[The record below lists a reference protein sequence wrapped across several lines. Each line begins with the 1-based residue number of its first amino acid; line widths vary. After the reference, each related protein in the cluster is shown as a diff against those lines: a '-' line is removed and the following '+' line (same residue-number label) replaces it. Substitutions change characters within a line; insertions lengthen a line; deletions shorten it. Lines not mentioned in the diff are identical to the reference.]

1 MKQQRK
7 SFQCTNAPMHRCID
21 VPMCQLCTYQSH
33 SDGDRVLFVLHVDV
47 LLAAEA
53 FHFIGQ
59 NEHIAAL
66 DVLQPCHFIFQLPM
80 TTKHGDR
87 RKGKVSNPQD
97 EQCKNSSINKY
108 NQLTSTTNHHHQD
121 CFFRAA
127 ECWYGVDGHDAVA
140 LRWGIRWG

>member
-1 MKQQRK
+1 MPMKQQRR
-7 SFQCTNAPMHRCID
+7 SFQCTDALMHRCADAPMRRCAD

-66 DVLQPCHFIFQLPM
+66 DVLQPCHFIFQLPT
-80 TTKHGDR
+80 TTKNEER
-87 RKGKVSNPQD
+87 RTEFGEQRTENVSNFP
-97 EQCKNSSINKY
+97 
-108 NQLTSTTNHHHQD
+108 
-121 CFFRAA
+121 R
-127 ECWYGVDGHDAVA
+127 
-140 LRWGIRWG
+140 